1 MSGHSKWSNIKHK
14 KETVDKKRGKIFSKM
29 SRLVSVAA
37 KEKGG
42 DPDSNP
48 KLRLAIEKA
57 RQFNMPK
64 DNIERAIKRGT
75 GQIEGARMEEITYE
89 AYGPSG
95 IALIIELITDNRNR
109 TVAEIKHIL
118 TKLGGKLAETGS
130 VKYLFDK
137 NNEEWIPKYPL
148 EITNQKTKDQLNRL
162 FETLDGNEDVQEIYS
177 NLKQ

>member
-14 KETVDKKRGKIFSKM
+14 KETTDKKRGKIFSKM
-29 SRLVSVAA
+29 SRLISVAA
-37 KEKGG
+37 KEKGS

-57 RQFNMPK
+57 KKFNMPK

-75 GQIEGARMEEITYE
+75 GQIKGIRMEEIVYE

-109 TVAEIKHIL
+109 TIAEIKHIL
-118 TKLGGKLAETGS
+118 TKFGGKLAETGS

-137 NNEEWIPKYPL
+137 NNEEWIPKYRL
-148 EITNQKTKDQLNRL
+148 EITDQKSKDQLNKL
-162 FETLDGNEDVQEIYS
+162 FESLDGNEDVQEIYS